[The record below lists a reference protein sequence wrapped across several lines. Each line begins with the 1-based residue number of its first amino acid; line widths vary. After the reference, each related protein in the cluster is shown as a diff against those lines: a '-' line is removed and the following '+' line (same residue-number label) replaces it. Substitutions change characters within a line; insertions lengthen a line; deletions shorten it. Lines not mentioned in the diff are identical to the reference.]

1 MIYDVYMFTLFDLEL
16 ESDYD
21 SNYQEII
28 GSGRAVYN
36 RRVGYALITVIKG
49 WDRMHQNVVKFRE

>member
-1 MIYDVYMFTLFDLEL
+1 MINESYIFTIFELEI

-36 RRVGYALITVIKG
+36 RRVGYALITVVKG
-49 WDRMHQNVVKFRE
+49 